1 MTVCCKNS
9 ITHKT
14 KMNLLKQDHLLHSSS
29 CSPSPN
35 LLRRQT
41 YNNCVENSSGKLT
54 IMNTGLGGCNT
65 VLLGGE
71 YFKDHA
77 PFVFRVWSP
86 VKNSPPHCSSWT
98 PASFEH

>member
-1 MTVCCKNS
+1 M
-9 ITHKT
+9 HKT

-41 YNNCVENSSGKLT
+41 HNSCVENSSGKLT

-65 VLLGGE
+65 VLLGE

-77 PFVFRVWSP
+77 PFVQGLESGEKLTTLFFLDS
-86 VKNSPPHCSSWT
+86 CL
-98 PASFEH
+98 F